1 MNTVTAPVAP
11 EVSAEQKQFTES
23 NGRLLSLQKQR
34 NDALDSIVVKDG
46 TIAIMIEKMEE
57 MNKELIDLRKKVTAF
72 EEAEAIR
79 KSATENITNLAG
91 DGNADN

>member
-1 MNTVTAPVAP
+1 MNPVTAPVAP

-46 TIAIMIEKMEE
+46 TIAIMVEKMEE
-57 MNKELIDLRKKVTAF
+57 MNKELTDLRKKVTAF
-72 EEAEAIR
+72 EEAEAAR
-79 KSATENITNLAG
+79 KSDDPRVAATNSEG
-91 DGNADN
+91 